1 MDGGNTMTVLIILT
15 VATLFYVIGRV
26 HEGARDGGT
35 VDLAARL
42 APYERGLRR

>member
-1 MDGGNTMTVLIILT
+1 MTILILL
-15 VATLFYVIGRV
+15 ATAMLFYVIGRV

-42 APYERGLRR
+42 APYERRRGR